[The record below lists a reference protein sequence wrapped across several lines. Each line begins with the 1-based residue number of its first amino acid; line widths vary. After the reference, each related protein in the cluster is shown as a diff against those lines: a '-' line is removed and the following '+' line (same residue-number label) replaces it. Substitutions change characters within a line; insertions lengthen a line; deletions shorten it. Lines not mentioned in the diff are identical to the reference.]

1 MWEVLKILGTSL
13 LSFGVAGLCAITTVG
28 YANDAVKALDKKN

>member
-1 MWEVLKILGTSL
+1 MITRIVGFLFYTLMT
-13 LSFGVAGLCAITTVG
+13 GLCAITTVG